1 MSTIKAN
8 NYEAS
13 TAGNNL
19 IFKTNNA
26 ERMRIDTSGN
36 LTLSSGN
43 LTLSSGSL
51 TGTVQRGSHGS
62 LSIDG
67 STNNYS
73 GVDFT
78 AANATFMIRT
88 TDRLS
93 GVYKDNNTW
102 AYYIDGSGNYYSGG
116 GLCPQTTVPPTA
128 AAHLTRKDYV
138 DFGSEYV
145 ITYDDTPNGYGN
157 PAAAGWAGSTVT
169 ASSAGSLIASNVT
182 TIDAATLIP
191 AKVYTYIHRTISS
204 PSANWP
210 PFTKWIINSGGEL
223 CVAWSSLFTTANT
236 TAFTGSIAGSGA
248 STQHTI
254 LYKDGYGFTTVS
266 HNSSTYGYSVL
277 HIIRIK

>member
-51 TGTVQRGSHGS
+51 SGTVQRGSYGS
-62 LSIDG
+62 LSVSG
-67 STNNYS
+67 STNTYS
-73 GVDFT
+73 GIDFT

-88 TDRLS
+88 SDKLS

-102 AYYIDGSGNYYSGG
+102 AYYIDGSGNYYSGE
-116 GLCPQTTVPPTA
+116 GLCPQTTVSPTL

-138 DFGSEYV
+138 DSRV
-145 ITYDDTPNGYGN
+145 ANGTSIPIGAIIMMQIYNTSGN
-157 PAAAGWAGSTVT
+157 TFLFTSATCTQSNISYSSTTDPA
-169 ASSAGSLIASNVT
+169 T
-182 TIDAATLIP
+182 TGTSGP
-191 AKVYTYIHRTISS
+191 AYTYV
-204 PSANWP
+204 A
-210 PFTKWIINSGGEL
+210 SGGN
-223 CVAWSSLFTTANT
+223 VS
-236 TAFTGSIAGSGA
+236 TGTYRIIGQFFCATSSGA
-248 STQHTI
+248 
-254 LYKDGYGFTTVS
+254 TTRNKITLVQ
-266 HNSSTYGYSVL
+266 
-277 HIIRIK
+277 RIS